1 MNGMNTDGSTL
12 LFIPDRN
19 DRSKI
24 WVIKKERSEG
34 AITFLTGGGATADFK
49 DHGWRITKGDTRNT
63 FVVKEH
69 IFDRDVALIRRDKE
83 GATFEVLGKTPLHM
97 TKSQSKKKSWTMKDT
112 VGRELCE
119 LAYLSLGLFRKDL
132 FFTPWQ
138 LLSSDPPPEL
148 LAFVMYFC
156 VYRLT

>member
-1 MNGMNTDGSTL
+1 MSERNTDESTL

-19 DRSKI
+19 ARNKI
-24 WVIKKERSEG
+24 LVIRKERLEG
-34 AITFLTGGGATADFK
+34 AITFLTGGSATADFK

-69 IFDRDVALIRRDKE
+69 IFDRDVAFIRIDKE
-83 GATFEVLGKTPLHM
+83 GATFEVLGKTPLRM

-112 VGRELCE
+112 AGRELCE
-119 LAYLSLGLFRKDL
+119 LAYLPLGLFGKDL

-138 LLSSDPPPEL
+138 FLPSDPPSEL

-156 VYRLT
+156 AH